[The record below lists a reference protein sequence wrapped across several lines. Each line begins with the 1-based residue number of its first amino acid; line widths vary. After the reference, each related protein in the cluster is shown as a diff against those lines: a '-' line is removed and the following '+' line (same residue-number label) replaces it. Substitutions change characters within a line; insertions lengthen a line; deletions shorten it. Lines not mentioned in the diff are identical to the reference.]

1 MHKRIKKV
9 CTVALSLAIASTY
22 FNGITATV
30 QAAEL
35 NTEKPITEYEIYPNP
50 QKVSYYDG
58 SFTID
63 NEVNVVF
70 DKTIDDVTKNKLDE
84 VLKLKDV
91 TVSVSDK
98 VVEGKT
104 NVLVGTN
111 NSGGYVDQYVK
122 NNVNITTEN
131 LFENID
137 AYSLNSN
144 DDVIS
149 ILGKDTDAAFYGVT
163 TLKHI
168 FNQSG
173 DELLNVAVEDY
184 ANTNLRG
191 FIEGYYGIP
200 WSNEDRASLM
210 KFGGEF
216 KMNTYIF
223 APKDDPYH
231 NQRWRD
237 LYPEEEL
244 AKIKELVQVGNE
256 TKTKFTWSIHP
267 FMNDKIS
274 EPEVTS
280 EEAYQND
287 MAIIK
292 AKFDQLYSVGVRQF
306 GVCADDIQG
315 RFNPAFHSRV
325 MEELLAWGND
335 KEEHVELIFVPTVYT
350 GMYMGW
356 GAKYV
361 REIGKLMPKEVHIM
375 WTGES
380 VLGRVTQETVDNFM
394 NYTATPE
401 EGIEGRKPF
410 FWLNWPVNDI
420 NNKRLIMSP
429 ATVIDKG
436 VKNLDGIVTNP
447 MQQAEAS
454 KIALFSVADFAWNVN
469 TFDYNKAFEDCFKYI
484 EPNATEYFHEL
495 AKHLADPAD
504 PGQVLPESEEFVGL
518 FEEYNRLVSE
528 GKSTKDIANV
538 LIPKYERIIESVD
551 KFKELSKNENLKKEI
566 EPWINSLRDVA
577 SASIEFLNLAN
588 QMEESDY
595 TNLWENYKS
604 AKILQQNSKTHI
616 VQNLGGPTIV
626 EAGAKRLVP
635 FMNSII
641 DRIGPKVYEILEDV
655 ENSGET
661 IFDRNKQE
669 LTYLVNNV
677 VSFEGILGNIT
688 EDDEN
693 FKTVKEA
700 YDNYINSIKEAS
712 NYLVEDADKDKIDE
726 LVANIKDK
734 QNKIVTTIIG
744 ESTVM
749 NSNNELVQ
757 EYISKLE
764 KLEKEGYTVRSLN
777 EVKYAVNDLVTFESI
792 INNND
797 LLKEELT
804 SRIENSISK
813 LVEKANN
820 ETLQAKL
827 DEVAKLD
834 SNKYTEESWKAVQE
848 AINKANILIANDY
861 NATKENEEAVLKEID
876 SAILALVEKEIVP
889 GEDNNN
895 AGNNNGDNNSG
906 NIDGDNGNKPGN
918 EENSKP
924 ETGKGNLPNTG
935 GTSPIIPLAIGGLI
949 LLTGVV
955 TLRKKAINN

>member
-1 MHKRIKKV
+1 M
-9 CTVALSLAIASTY
+9 
-22 FNGITATV
+22 
-30 QAAEL
+30 
-35 NTEKPITEYEIYPNP
+35 
-50 QKVSYYDG
+50 
-58 SFTID
+58 
-63 NEVNVVF
+63 
-70 DKTIDDVTKNKLDE
+70 
-84 VLKLKDV
+84 
-91 TVSVSDK
+91 
-98 VVEGKT
+98 
-104 NVLVGTN
+104 
-111 NSGGYVDQYVK
+111 
-122 NNVNITTEN
+122 
-131 LFENID
+131 
-137 AYSLNSN
+137 
-144 DDVIS
+144 
-149 ILGKDTDAAFYGVT
+149 
-163 TLKHI
+163 
-168 FNQSG
+168 
-173 DELLNVAVEDY
+173 
-184 ANTNLRG
+184 
-191 FIEGYYGIP
+191 
-200 WSNEDRASLM
+200 
-210 KFGGEF
+210 
-216 KMNTYIF
+216 
-223 APKDDPYH
+223 
-231 NQRWRD
+231 
-237 LYPEEEL
+237 
-244 AKIKELVQVGNE
+244 
-256 TKTKFTWSIHP
+256 
-267 FMNDKIS
+267 
-274 EPEVTS
+274 
-280 EEAYQND
+280 
-287 MAIIK
+287 
-292 AKFDQLYSVGVRQF
+292 
-306 GVCADDIQG
+306 
-315 RFNPAFHSRV
+315 
-325 MEELLAWGND
+325 
-335 KEEHVELIFVPTVYT
+335 
-350 GMYMGW
+350 
-356 GAKYV
+356 
-361 REIGKLMPKEVHIM
+361 
-375 WTGES
+375 
-380 VLGRVTQETVDNFM
+380 
-394 NYTATPE
+394 
-401 EGIEGRKPF
+401 
-410 FWLNWPVNDI
+410 
-420 NNKRLIMSP
+420 
-429 ATVIDKG
+429 
-436 VKNLDGIVTNP
+436 
-447 MQQAEAS
+447 
-454 KIALFSVADFAWNVN
+454 
-469 TFDYNKAFEDCFKYI
+469 
-484 EPNATEYFHEL
+484 
-495 AKHLADPAD
+495 
-504 PGQVLPESEEFVGL
+504 
-518 FEEYNRLVSE
+518 VSE

-764 KLEKEGYTVRSLN
+764 KLEKEVYTVRSLN

-827 DEVAKLD
+827 DEGAKLD

-935 GTSPIIPLAIGGLI
+935 GTSPIILLAIGGLI

>member
-1 MHKRIKKV
+1 
-9 CTVALSLAIASTY
+9 
-22 FNGITATV
+22 
-30 QAAEL
+30 
-35 NTEKPITEYEIYPNP
+35 
-50 QKVSYYDG
+50 
-58 SFTID
+58 
-63 NEVNVVF
+63 
-70 DKTIDDVTKNKLDE
+70 
-84 VLKLKDV
+84 
-91 TVSVSDK
+91 
-98 VVEGKT
+98 
-104 NVLVGTN
+104 
-111 NSGGYVDQYVK
+111 
-122 NNVNITTEN
+122 
-131 LFENID
+131 
-137 AYSLNSN
+137 
-144 DDVIS
+144 
-149 ILGKDTDAAFYGVT
+149 
-163 TLKHI
+163 
-168 FNQSG
+168 
-173 DELLNVAVEDY
+173 
-184 ANTNLRG
+184 
-191 FIEGYYGIP
+191 
-200 WSNEDRASLM
+200 
-210 KFGGEF
+210 
-216 KMNTYIF
+216 
-223 APKDDPYH
+223 
-231 NQRWRD
+231 
-237 LYPEEEL
+237 
-244 AKIKELVQVGNE
+244 
-256 TKTKFTWSIHP
+256 
-267 FMNDKIS
+267 
-274 EPEVTS
+274 
-280 EEAYQND
+280 
-287 MAIIK
+287 
-292 AKFDQLYSVGVRQF
+292 
-306 GVCADDIQG
+306 
-315 RFNPAFHSRV
+315 
-325 MEELLAWGND
+325 
-335 KEEHVELIFVPTVYT
+335 
-350 GMYMGW
+350 
-356 GAKYV
+356 
-361 REIGKLMPKEVHIM
+361 
-375 WTGES
+375 
-380 VLGRVTQETVDNFM
+380 
-394 NYTATPE
+394 
-401 EGIEGRKPF
+401 
-410 FWLNWPVNDI
+410 
-420 NNKRLIMSP
+420 
-429 ATVIDKG
+429 
-436 VKNLDGIVTNP
+436 
-447 MQQAEAS
+447 
-454 KIALFSVADFAWNVN
+454 
-469 TFDYNKAFEDCFKYI
+469 
-484 EPNATEYFHEL
+484 
-495 AKHLADPAD
+495 
-504 PGQVLPESEEFVGL
+504 
-518 FEEYNRLVSE
+518 
-528 GKSTKDIANV
+528 
-538 LIPKYERIIESVD
+538 
-551 KFKELSKNENLKKEI
+551 
-566 EPWINSLRDVA
+566 
-577 SASIEFLNLAN
+577 
-588 QMEESDY
+588 MEESDY